1 MTSAEPSAEPVV
13 DAPHDPLRVVSAL
26 DETRYSGHMA
36 ARALQFAMQAEDASA
51 GHPSLRKALTPRPA
65 GYLWTLA
72 NAAGLTVALRARDF
86 PFAKYARR
94 DARGLAARAAELV
107 ATHVADEAD
116 RHRGW
121 WLALDGQVV
130 LVSARVRP
138 VGQRVEAERD
148 VRAAVRLLLE
158 LGVANRAE

>member
-1 MTSAEPSAEPVV
+1 MSLVIDSRE
-13 DAPHDPLRVVSAL
+13 PLRVVSSI
-26 DETRYSGHMA
+26 DGTRYSGHVA
-36 ARALQFAMQAEDASA
+36 ARSLQFAMKPEDASA
-51 GHPSLRKALTPRPA
+51 RHPSLRKAITPRPA
-65 GYLWTLA
+65 GYLWTVA

-94 DARGLAARAAELV
+94 DARTLAARAGELA
-107 ATHVADEAD
+107 ATHVADADD

-138 VGQRVEAERD
+138 IGQRVEAERD

-158 LGVANRAE
+158 LGVSNRSD

>member
-1 MTSAEPSAEPVV
+1 MTSAVPPVIDSAR
-13 DAPHDPLRVVSAL
+13 DPLRVVSSV
-26 DETRYSGHMA
+26 DETRYSGHVA
-36 ARALQFAMQAEDASA
+36 ARALQFGMAAEDASA
-51 GHPSLRKALTPRPA
+51 RHPSLRKALSPRPA
-65 GYLWTLA
+65 GYLWTVA

-86 PFAKYARR
+86 PFSKYARR
-94 DARGLAARAAELV
+94 DARAVAARAAELA
-107 ATHVADEAD
+107 ATHVVDRAD

-138 VGQRVEAERD
+138 IGQRVEAERD

-158 LGVANRAE
+158 LDDANRHI